1 MRFWGEISSMTSD
14 LNQPENHFQDIS
26 RTCRK
31 VIDEVKHG
39 HNPKTSISAHTT
51 LHWIERY
58 CKVLESIAAKYRRL
72 GPDRAELLLPV
83 ALPSSKTNRHVPY
96 TSNTQPIQ
104 YQRNIALISFPNTSR
119 SISHC
124 NCTRSKHDTNPMLSP
139 CFPGQECPLRDTEQC
154 SVNTRTAISLPNT

>member
-1 MRFWGEISSMTSD
+1 MRFLGEISSMTSD

-39 HNPKTSISAHTT
+39 HNPKTSISAYTT
-51 LHWIERY
+51 LHWVERY

-72 GPDRAELLLPV
+72 GPDRAELLPV

-104 YQRNIALISFPNTSR
+104 YQRNIALISFPPAPYHIAIVPDQSTTPTQCCLHVFQAKNV
-119 SISHC
+119 HC
-124 NCTRSKHDTNPMLSP
+124 VILN
-139 CFPGQECPLRDTEQC
+139 
-154 SVNTRTAISLPNT
+154 SVQ

>member
-1 MRFWGEISSMTSD
+1 MRFFGEISSMTSD

-72 GPDRAELLLPV
+72 GPDRAELPL
-83 ALPSSKTNRHVPY
+83 SSTGRL
-96 TSNTQPIQ
+96 
-104 YQRNIALISFPNTSR
+104 A
-119 SISHC
+119 
-124 NCTRSKHDTNPMLSP
+124 
-139 CFPGQECPLRDTEQC
+139 EQ
-154 SVNTRTAISLPNT
+154 

>member
-51 LHWIERY
+51 LLWLERY

-124 NCTRSKHDTNPMLSP
+124 NCTRSKHYTNPMLSP
-139 CFPGQECPLRDTEQC
+139 CFPGQECPLRDTD
-154 SVNTRTAISLPNT
+154 SVQ